1 MPKYHHLWSFSD
13 INRFYII
20 VGRQRMPAN
29 TCTMKPA
36 TGENTDN
43 IKKEDATSNEDARSS
58 NMQHGR
64 RPLNEYEGT
73 VPSFFKD
80 QKGQSQLGILGSVD
94 TKHCLKLQLKS
105 VRSEAASRWR
115 KHILA
120 KVDED
125 AGAAEDGGEG
135 GGNRLGEGRDI
146 APVDGE
152 RLEEASNKGG
162 LDIRV
167 DEYKLQGNNLLVFD
181 LLMRPLADLRIGSR
195 NRTAR
200 QSQVGKLRH
209 DRMGHGCGVKH
220 WLDRYRHQSD
230 HSEQGQEE
238 PNLHTEHPKG
248 GAVRMFKEKQERHIK
263 KPPSKHSQNRGRLS
277 RNVTKLVCPKRAHGT
292 VREKGKHEVQ
302 GQWQVQDNGK
312 PEMTPGTH
320 QTPGHHRTCTRNQ
333 DLTRDQGQG
342 QGQECTSLLLPDTDS
357 QDTGWHPLR
366 RTKAYLTLLSLSN
379 LSLGE
384 SELADISA
392 SESNESLEAHKAP
405 KPKLSSRETNQA
417 AGRNSRTVSREEMF
431 RADHGHSEVC
441 SATSEALRH
450 DAAHDSQ
457 AVKPQMPDST
467 GVSAESAL
475 FRESTPASIFTG
487 RKINGYDFGK
497 IFSGG
502 ASSVIFKVKKGGT
515 TYAAKVFKRIH
526 PYEERLLKI
535 SKREY
540 KIMKT
545 LKHPHIVKV
554 YDYFVF
560 RLHGVI
566 IMEYVQTTELWKFFD
581 KSNCVMSLPALKK
594 IIWDILSALRHIHKH
609 RISHMDVKT
618 NNILVDRKGCAKI
631 TDFGGAVKFG
641 RFFSKRHAVN
651 FFTPDFA
658 PPEKQW
664 QRESGDVCVVHYKRY
679 DMWSFGVMMYHMYT
693 GRLPYTLPEGKLYL
707 PAKLFTGVVELP
719 PGVKQDADLLSLV
732 RQCMQVDPLE
742 RLTAKEAIAHPF
754 FDSVRRKGF
763 KK

>member
-1 MPKYHHLWSFSD
+1 MPPVCRKKGFTSSTD
-13 INRFYII
+13 GC
-20 VGRQRMPAN
+20 GRPLERD
-29 TCTMKPA
+29 TMKPA
-36 TGENTDN
+36 AGEKPSDYV
-43 IKKEDATSNEDARSS
+43 KKEDSASDEDSRSS
-58 NMQHGR
+58 NIQHGP

-80 QKGQSQLGILGSVD
+80 QKGQSQMGILGSAD
-94 TKHCLKLQLKS
+94 PKRCLKLQLKS

-115 KHILA
+115 KHLLA

-125 AGAAEDGGEG
+125 VCAGAAEC
-135 GGNRLGEGRDI
+135 GGNRLGERRDT
-146 APVDGE
+146 APVRGTG
-152 RLEEASNKGG
+152 LEEGSNKDG
-162 LDIRV
+162 LDIRAE
-167 DEYKLQGNNLLVFD
+167 EYKLQGNNLLFFD
-181 LLMRPLADLRIGSR
+181 LFMRPLADLRIGSR

-209 DRMGHGCGVKH
+209 DRMGHGYGVKH
-220 WLDRYRHQSD
+220 WLDRYQRQSD
-230 HSEQGQEE
+230 HNEEGQEE
-238 PNLHTEHPKG
+238 PNLHGEHHKG

-263 KPPSKHSQNRGRLS
+263 KPASKHSQNRRRSS
-277 RNVTKLVCPKRAHGT
+277 RNVTKLACPESTRAHDT
-292 VREKGKHEVQ
+292 VRKKGKREVQ
-302 GQWQVQDNGK
+302 GQWQVQDNGE
-312 PEMTPGTH
+312 PEMKSRTQ
-320 QTPGHHRTCTRNQ
+320 QTQDHHGTCTENQ
-333 DLTRDQGQG
+333 DLKRDQGQG
-342 QGQECTSLLLPDTDS
+342 QGQCQECTSLLLPDTAS

-379 LSLGE
+379 ISLGE

-392 SESNESLEAHKAP
+392 SESNESLEAYKEPA
-405 KPKLSSRETNQA
+405 KSKLSSQETNHA
-417 AGRNSRTVSREEMF
+417 AGRNSSAVSRKEVF
-431 RADHGHSEVC
+431 RADTDHGHSDVC
-441 SATSEALRH
+441 SPASRSARH
-450 DAAHDSQ
+450 G
-457 AVKPQMPDST
+457 AVPASKSDST
-467 GVSAESAL
+467 DASAESAL
-475 FRESTPASIFTG
+475 FPEPTPASIFTG
-487 RKINGYDFGK
+487 RNINGYDFGK

-540 KIMKT
+540 KIMKK

-566 IMEYVQTTELWKFFD
+566 IMEYVQTSELWKFLD
-581 KSNCVMSLPALKK
+581 KSNCVMSLSVLKN
-594 IIWDILSALRHIHKH
+594 ILWDILSALRHIHKH

-618 NNILVDRKGCAKI
+618 NNILVDRRGCAKI

-679 DMWSFGVMMYHMYT
+679 DMWSVGVMLYHMYT
-693 GRLPYTLPEGKLYL
+693 GRLPYALPEGKLYL
-707 PAKLFTGVVELP
+707 PAKLFTGVVDLP
-719 PGVKQDADLLSLV
+719 PGVKQDAEFLSLV
-732 RQCMQVDPLE
+732 RQCMQVDPLD
-742 RLTAKEAIAHPF
+742 RITAKEAIAHPF
-754 FDSVRRKGF
+754 FDSVRHKGL